1 MIKIYLTVTA
11 IFMIIITIAA
21 GIIKPGINK
30 SVQFAKSDFQITTT
44 ELAQNPDATHEPPA
58 QNKIVNTELTE
69 TKVIEKTVETPASA
83 VEEKTQIIENKTNT
97 VTKTQEVKTQSPKV
111 QTTTQTVQATPPKTT
126 TKTVQTTAPKT
137 TTQNKTVT
145 TPAANSKTQ
154 TQTTTTAQLPQS
166 VKNIVSGTEK
176 PQQKQEETIKKEEPV
191 KTVLPNIQPTKTP
204 EQIVQEA
211 DKEDRP
217 LTEQEEIIVW
227 NIWRSNLQNQIM
239 RDTQISAPLGT
250 TFKFSFTVDKKGRIS
265 NLKTWASPSA
275 YNTVAINYLKPLI
288 QSYQGQPILNFPS
301 RTKRVITNVT
311 GGFVISTEDKFS
323 TPGDFSD
330 IEKIKTYK

>member
-30 SVQFAKSDFQITTT
+30 SVQFTKSDFQITTT
-44 ELAQNPDATHEPPA
+44 ELAQDKTATHEPPV
-58 QNKIVNTELTE
+58 QNKIVNTELTD
-69 TKVIEKTVETPASA
+69 TKVIEKTIETKAPQAKP
-83 VEEKTQIIENKTNT
+83 KTQIIENKSNT
-97 VTKTQEVKTQSPKV
+97 LTKTKEITTQSPKT
-111 QTTTQTVQATPPKTT
+111 QTKTQTVKTT
-126 TKTVQTTAPKT
+126 PTKTEQKT
-137 TTQNKTVT
+137 ITQNQ
-145 TPAANSKTQ
+145 TPTQ
-154 TQTTTTAQLPQS
+154 TQTKTVETAQLPQS
-166 VKNIVSGTEK
+166 VKNIITGSQTQKNTESTVK
-176 PQQKQEETIKKEEPV
+176 PKEPQKV
-191 KTVLPNIQPTKTP
+191 VLPNIQPTQTP
-204 EQIVQEA
+204 EQIIKEA

-239 RDTQISAPLGT
+239 RDTKISAPLGT
-250 TFKFSFTVDKKGRIS
+250 TFKFSFTVDKRGRIS
-265 NLKTWASPSA
+265 NLNTWASPSA
-275 YNTVAINYLKPLI
+275 YNTVAVNYLKPLI